1 MTLLSVAV
9 LSTSV
14 LVAWL
19 LWLEHRE
26 ELGAPARTRNNE
38 HFSTEDKTGRM
49 CSVGSFDEDNEVRF
63 KYELHGIA
71 AFDTW
76 SEDLLLPNIVN
87 IPWRTDWHEHLPV
100 NAPSPVRAKHQGAA
114 SDLVIAELERSRN
127 AD

>member
-26 ELGAPARTRNNE
+26 ELSASARARNNAQ
-38 HFSTEDKTGRM
+38 FSTEDKTGRV
-49 CSVGSFDEDNEVRF
+49 CSLGNFDEDNEVRF
-63 KYELHGIA
+63 KYELRGIA

-76 SEDLLLPNIVN
+76 SGDPLLPNIVN
-87 IPWRTDWHEHLPV
+87 IPWRTDWHKHLPV
-100 NAPSPVRAKHQGAA
+100 NASSPVRARHRGAA
-114 SDLVIAELERSRN
+114 PDFVKPEFE
-127 AD
+127 